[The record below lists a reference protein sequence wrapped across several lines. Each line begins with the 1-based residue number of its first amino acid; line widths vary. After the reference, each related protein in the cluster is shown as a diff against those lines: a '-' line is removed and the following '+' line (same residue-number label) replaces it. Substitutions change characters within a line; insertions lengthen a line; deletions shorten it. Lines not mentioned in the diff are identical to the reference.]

1 MGYRSHVVFAV
12 DKMLMGKFMA
22 HISQVADA
30 KNLCFVDNTEMVEH
44 YAGNGNFLFRWESIK
59 WYDGYKEVDCINDF
73 MDKADDM
80 VLDEITIASP
90 AGGPDSS
97 RTVHGGEYYRFIRTG
112 ENSEDIEERGAGFE
126 IYTETSV
133 DIVY

>member
-59 WYDGYKEVDCINDF
+59 WYDEYKEVDCINDF

-80 VLDEITIASP
+80 VLDGLYSD
-90 AGGPDSS
+90 DSARS
-97 RTVHGGEYYRFIRTG
+97 VRGGEYYRFIRTG
-112 ENSEDIEERGAGFE
+112 ENSEDIEERGEGFE